1 MSSGRAARYRQPAM
15 AVETLATDV
24 LSIAPTQPAPIR
36 FGRGWSVTLIFLDVA
51 MLALA
56 NAAAAYVVQ
65 RITGGALDPPRVG
78 TTAAICIVSWIL
90 LFYRFGLYRRSFAFS
105 IRDELYCTVTALAA
119 GALPLLAA
127 FTIVPAISSSRIVV
141 LLTIAF
147 AFVTLGTTRVIAR
160 QAREL
165 STAHQRRVAV
175 VGTQARVASALE
187 QLDGSG
193 SEILAIEVEDLE
205 GSFDGVDS
213 LSFDELDRV
222 PWLAQVRG
230 WGCDVLC
237 MTEMVPPRVLPALL
251 RLAAFG
257 HFTVAFA
264 PPRFCAQAYDLKL
277 ETNGHQA
284 LIVPR
289 QLYACTHGPRVMK
302 RAIDLVIAAAIL
314 LVASPIMMGTA
325 LAILIEDG
333 RPIFFRQERVGLFGR
348 RFAMLKFRSM
358 SVDAEAKSGPIWS
371 PVGDKRVTR
380 VGRFIRR
387 TSIDELPQLINVL
400 RGDMSIVGPRPE
412 RPLYVETFQRRLPRY
427 DERHLV
433 RPGITGW
440 AQINM
445 PRKLEVS
452 QVGEKLSHDLWYIEH
467 WGLFMDLSIVCKT
480 AFEFL
485 FHRA

>member
-1 MSSGRAARYRQPAM
+1 MI
-15 AVETLATDV
+15 V
-24 LSIAPTQPAPIR
+24 
-36 FGRGWSVTLIFLDVA
+36 LDVA

-65 RITGGALDPPRVG
+65 RMTGGALDPPRVG
-78 TTAAICIVSWIL
+78 TTAAICITSWIL
-90 LFYRFGLYRRSFAFS
+90 LFYRFGLYRRTFAFS
-105 IRDELYCTVTALAA
+105 IRDELYCTATALAA

-141 LLTIAF
+141 LLTIGF

-160 QAREL
+160 QARAL
-165 STAHQRRVAV
+165 STAHPRRIAI
-175 VGTQARVASALE
+175 VGSRARVASALD

-193 SEILAIEVEDLE
+193 SEILALAVEDLE
-205 GSFDGVDS
+205 GSFAGIDA
-213 LSFDELDRV
+213 LSFEELDEV
-222 PWLAQVRG
+222 SWLAHART

-251 RLAAFG
+251 RLAALYR
-257 HFTVAFA
+257 FTVAFA

-277 ETNGHQA
+277 ETSGRQA
-284 LIVPR
+284 LIVTR
-289 QLYACTHGPRVMK
+289 QLYACMHGPRVVK
-302 RAIDLVIAAAIL
+302 RVIDVLIAATIL
-314 LVASPIMMGTA
+314 LLASPVMIVAA
-325 LAILIEDG
+325 LAILLEDG

-358 SVDAEAKSGPIWS
+358 SVDAEAASGPMWS
-371 PVGDKRVTR
+371 PVGDQRVTR

-412 RPLYVETFQRRLPRY
+412 RPLYVETFQRQLPRY
-427 DERHLV
+427 NERHLV

-445 PRKLEVS
+445 PRKLQVS